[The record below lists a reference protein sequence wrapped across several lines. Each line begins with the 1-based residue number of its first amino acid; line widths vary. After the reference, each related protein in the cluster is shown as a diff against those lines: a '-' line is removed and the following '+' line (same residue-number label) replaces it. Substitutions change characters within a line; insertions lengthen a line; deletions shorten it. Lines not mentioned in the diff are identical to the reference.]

1 MGCFV
6 IIVQISNA
14 RLLFVFLDLFAK
26 DFELKLHEVDLL
38 LQVYDILVRWVDV
51 WVIAELTWSLLFFT
65 MKRPDWAMWEL
76 PLLWLS
82 IAAIIATLWRIS
94 RLAAVLLLPYVIWV
108 TVAGFLNYA
117 NVQLNGPF

>member
-51 WVIAELTWSLLFFT
+51 WVIAELTWSLLFFVLT
-65 MKRPDWAMWEL
+65 TEVHHDSGLVSRAVSERAGSSEAATFL
-76 PLLWLS
+76 EAPLSLS
-82 IAAIIATLWRIS
+82 
-94 RLAAVLLLPYVIWV
+94 
-108 TVAGFLNYA
+108 
-117 NVQLNGPF
+117 